1 VKYRQRRGVLSAIA
15 NIFGKEKPERNLISK
30 QQLVKDRAKKS
41 PLFAQEARIEYPF
54 LLAYNYL
61 AESAAGAVV
70 VSTGARVVVSTTV
83 DVSTPWLMVLS
94 IAVESPEPEVPALLQ
109 AATNRPRASAK
120 KPTFFILNVF
130 KVYLK

>member
-1 VKYRQRRGVLSAIA
+1 M
-15 NIFGKEKPERNLISK
+15 ISK
-30 QQLVKDRAKKS
+30 QQLVKVRVKKS
-41 PLFAQEARIEYPF
+41 LLFAQEARIKYPF

-83 DVSTPWLMVLS
+83 VVSTPWLMVLS